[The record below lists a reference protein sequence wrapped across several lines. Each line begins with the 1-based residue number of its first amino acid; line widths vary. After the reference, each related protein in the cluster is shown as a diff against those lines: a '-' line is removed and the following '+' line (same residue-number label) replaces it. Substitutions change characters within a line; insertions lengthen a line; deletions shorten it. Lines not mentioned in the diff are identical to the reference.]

1 MQHVGFEQYDS
12 KNYAAHIDWEKHILE
27 TLPTKLAVKTLF
39 AAPVLEFL
47 AMYEREGMVP
57 SEELQQE
64 LRALPSFEQPEFQDK
79 LYDAQM
85 RLFREIERFQKSQGP
100 GDDPAVVDPRKVLEY
115 LSANNSYF
123 CRWLEFEGE
132 RPRRDPEDWE
142 AYAAKDLRASEVPYA
157 ISMRELGQILRNMTS
172 MRRRLSADLATALM
186 HSHELAGEER
196 YWQTVAW
203 IYIAEQEALR

>member
-1 MQHVGFEQYDS
+1 MQDIAFEQYDS
-12 KNYAAHIDWEKHILE
+12 DKYPNHMDWERHVCEIA
-27 TLPTKLAVKTLF
+27 PTKVALKTLV
-39 AAPVLEFL
+39 AAPSLEFL
-47 AMYEREGMVP
+47 AMYEKKGMIP
-57 SEELQQE
+57 SEELQKE

-85 RLFREIERFQKSQGP
+85 RLFREIERFRKSQRL

-115 LSANNSYF
+115 LSANNSF
-123 CRWLEFEGE
+123 FRRWLEFERE
-132 RPRRDPEDWE
+132 RPRGDPADWE
-142 AYAAKDLRASEVPYA
+142 AYAAKDLWASERPYA
-157 ISMRELGQILRNMTS
+157 ISMRELGQMLRNMTS

-203 IYIAEQEALR
+203 IHNAEREALR